1 MSQNFA
7 FSHTKHN
14 GDFPANTGHYH
25 NMYEIYFLKTGS
37 CRYFI
42 GDRLFH
48 IAEGDIVLISKG
60 IIHKSLYPDAPVE
73 RYLINFTDD
82 MIPDEISGDMKKLF
96 QQSIYH
102 TPKES
107 AGDILTIFKK
117 IERETNS
124 PDKYSPLVTTGLLTE
139 LLTYILRHPSD
150 KAEMVSNLP
159 IENVPSY
166 IAGHYR
172 EQLTLENMAEMC
184 SLSTSYFSRLFK
196 NITGFGFKEY
206 LTMLRLK
213 EAQSLLMH
221 TDLSICKVAY
231 ECGFNDSNYFS
242 VVFKELIG
250 LSPLKYR
257 KQNRIKDK
265 KHG

>member
-1 MSQNFA
+1 MSNNFA
-7 FSHTKHN
+7 FSHTKHK
-14 GDFPANTGHYH
+14 GDFPVNAGHYH
-25 NMYEIYFLKTGS
+25 NMYELYFLKTGN

-48 IAEGDIVLISKG
+48 INEGDIVLISKG
-60 IIHKSLYPDAPVE
+60 IIHKSLYADSPIE
-73 RYLINFTDD
+73 RYLVNFTDD
-82 MIPDEISGDMKKLF
+82 MLSEDMAEDMKKLF
-96 QQSIYH
+96 RQNIYH
-102 TPKES
+102 TPKDS
-107 AGDILTIFKK
+107 ADLILTIFKK
-117 IERETNS
+117 IEQEANS
-124 PDKYSPLVTTGLLTE
+124 PDKYSPLITRGLLTE
-139 LLTYILRHPSD
+139 LFTCILRHPSD
-150 KAEMVSNLP
+150 KPETLSNLP

-196 NITGFGFKEY
+196 TITGFGFKEY

-242 VVFKELIG
+242 VVFRESNG
-250 LSPLKYR
+250 LSPLKDR
-257 KQNRIKDK
+257 KQNRIKYK